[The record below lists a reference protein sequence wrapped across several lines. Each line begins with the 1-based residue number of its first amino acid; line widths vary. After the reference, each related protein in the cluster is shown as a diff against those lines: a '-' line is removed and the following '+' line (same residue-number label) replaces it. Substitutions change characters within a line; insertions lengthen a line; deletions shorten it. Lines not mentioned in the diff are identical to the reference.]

1 MSQKTAGKILKGIY
15 SAAIAALGM
24 LSTIL
29 VGKASFGDVTS
40 GQWVTILLFSLTA
53 FGGTFGLSAWAGP
66 TNGSGKPP
74 A

>member
-1 MSQKTAGKILKGIY
+1 MLGIGQKNSGKILKGLY
-15 SAAIAALGM
+15 SAAVACLGM

-40 GQWVTILLFSLTA
+40 GQWVTIMLFSLTA

-66 TNGSGKPP
+66 TNGAGK
-74 A
+74 